1 MATAELRG
9 AAGGG
14 GRAVA
19 GNDDADEVGG
29 IGRSDCHCDGGGFL
43 FAGFTQRFDGLWK
56 SKLFTLEAGNEA
68 AAAHD
73 AACFEAA
80 EHTEELAPAGH
91 GGFALQEVAE
101 DDAIAP
107 EQDESGGFDL
117 LLSLFGF
124 FDRGRPLVPRI
135 RDDRRLG

>member
-29 IGRSDCHCDGGGFL
+29 IGRSDCHCDGGAFL
-43 FAGFTQRFDGLWK
+43 FARFTQRFYGLGK
-56 SKLFTLEAGNEA
+56 SKLLPLEAGNEA

-73 AACFEAA
+73 AASFQAA
-80 EHTEELAPAGH
+80 EDTEELAPARH
-91 GGFALQEVAE
+91 GGFALREVAE
-101 DDAIAP
+101 DDAVAP
-107 EQDESGGFDL
+107 KEDQGRGFDL
-117 LLSLFGF
+117 LLSL
-124 FDRGRPLVPRI
+124 LS
-135 RDDRRLG
+135 